1 MRGSKAKIKAKVISV
16 VSTNYITDF
25 VISIK
30 FNTGEDRVID
40 FLPLFH
46 KYVKGVNLKYFSIK
60 NFKGFLLKTEIFFW
74 GENEDVIFTI
84 DLLYDFASKQKN
96 EILYVFKQ

>member
-1 MRGSKAKIKAKVISV
+1 METNILSQRSHMRGSKAKIKAKVISV

-25 VISIK
+25 VISLK

-60 NFKGFLLKTEIFFW
+60 NFKGFFVKNGNIFLW
-74 GENEDVIFTI
+74 RERRC
-84 DLLYDFASKQKN
+84 DLY
-96 EILYVFKQ
+96 Y